1 MRHAGHQQNQ
11 ETTQDKFFSALPLR
25 SLRLCGEL
33 GSADFYRRDAEF
45 AETSFLIDA

>member
-1 MRHAGHQQNQ
+1 MRNAGDQQYQ
-11 ETTQDKFFSALPLR
+11 ENDIDKFFSALPLR